1 LINDTEFLNQ
11 DLTDEFPLMQIDA
24 TIPHHPSTPPST
36 NKDNKQMSF
45 ISILKTLGGTQQKP
59 TIQKTPSTPTTTQP
73 QQHQQ
78 HQNEIKEFPTTS
90 PLESLIK
97 SIKTNNNK
105 IEIPPQVDVE
115 IDNSQMKKTEL
126 SSKPYTI
133 LSEEDY
139 MEHKDSVI
147 HLKHSPDG
155 RNIASIDSKGTI
167 KSNKI

>member
-1 LINDTEFLNQ
+1 LINDNTEFLNQ
-11 DLTDEFPLMQIDA
+11 DLTDEFPLMQIDSI
-24 TIPHHPSTPPST
+24 IPHHPSTPPTT

-59 TIQKTPSTPTTTQP
+59 PIQKTPSTPTTNNII
-73 QQHQQ
+73 QQQQ
-78 HQNEIKEFPTTS
+78 QQQNEIKEFPTTS

-97 SIKTNNNK
+97 SIKPNNNK
-105 IEIPPQVDVE
+105 IELPPQVDVE
-115 IDNSQMKKTEL
+115 IDNSQIKKSEL

-167 KSNKI
+167 KSN